1 MQRQFTL
8 IIIYM
13 ISPSATMYLDN
24 LCRYQCRYLCR
35 NLNRYLWMTPY
46 CGALQLVLDCS
57 AVPRPRPQTK
67 IISRKS
73 HGAELTFGPEYLE
86 TVTCE
91 PLVARKQ
98 PRCL

>member
-35 NLNRYLWMTPY
+35 NLNRYLWMTDTLL
-46 CGALQLVLDCS
+46 CCTAAGAGLLRRAEAETTNKDNITEVT
-57 AVPRPRPQTK
+57 R
-67 IISRKS
+67 SR
-73 HGAELTFGPEYLE
+73 ADLRT
-86 TVTCE
+86 
-91 PLVARKQ
+91 
-98 PRCL
+98 

>member
-1 MQRQFTL
+1 MC
-8 IIIYM
+8 
-13 ISPSATMYLDN
+13 LDN

-35 NLNRYLWMTPY
+35 NLNRYLWMTDTLL
-46 CGALQLVLDCS
+46 CCTAAGLLRRAEAETTNKDNITEVTRS
-57 AVPRPRPQTK
+57 E
-67 IISRKS
+67 
-73 HGAELTFGPEYLE
+73 ELTFGPEYLE